1 MTNRQRQALDFISAF
16 IEVQGYSP
24 SYNEIMQEL
33 GFRSRSRVHDLVHS
47 LVDQDLISIRPGC
60 ARSIRIVAPAEARMR
75 EALETA
81 PPISHAGP
89 VPSIE
94 YVRWFEKIRKK
105 ALA

>member
-16 IEVQGYSP
+16 IEVRGYSP

-33 GFRSRSRVHDLVHS
+33 GFRSGSRIHDLVHS
-47 LVDQDLISIRPGC
+47 LVDQNLISIRPGC

-81 PPISHAGP
+81 PSLSHAGP
-89 VPSIE
+89 VPSIQ
-94 YVRWFEKIRKK
+94 YVHWFEGARKE
-105 ALA
+105 ALK

>member
-33 GFRSRSRVHDLVHS
+33 GFRSGSRIHDLVHS
-47 LVDQDLISIRPGC
+47 LVDQNLISIRPGC

-81 PPISHAGP
+81 PSLSHAGP
-89 VPSIE
+89 VPSIQ
-94 YVRWFEKIRKK
+94 YVHWFEGARKE
-105 ALA
+105 ALK